1 MVLGQPEER
10 YKQLVL
16 AGGARVG
23 TQDPLYL
30 SMTQGDMRRLEPGL
44 ESRAEE

>member
-1 MVLGQPEER
+1 MLGQPEER
-10 YKQLVL
+10 YKLVL
-16 AGGARVG
+16 VGGARVG
-23 TQDPLYL
+23 AQDPLYL